1 MGTMGYCGA
10 AQGISRLSRIGIDM
24 GNHRISVQA
33 AQCAVAAI
41 TWTACTGP
49 ASAGLSIG
57 SGGSAATSLRISEL
71 RVDQQGADTDEYFEL
86 YGAPGMSLTGCWFVA
101 IGDSGTDPGGIVEM
115 AIDLSTW
122 TLGSNGRFVGHE
134 ATFGATAF
142 NGQMLVVDPAGNHAS
157 IGTGDSLN
165 FENSD
170 SVTYLLVRSF
180 AGTVGMDLDPGN
192 DGTLDALPWKE
203 LLDSVAFVRSNS
215 TDPIYSTVTIGPVKL
230 TSTGGMPPHAWLD
243 DAGWHAG
250 EYASWVYDTP
260 GGGPTVPAPGAAI
273 TLAAAACAA
282 LSRRRKR

>member
-1 MGTMGYCGA
+1 
-10 AQGISRLSRIGIDM
+10 M

-57 SGGSAATSLRISEL
+57 SGGTAATPLRISEL

-86 YGAPGMSLTGCWFVA
+86 YGAPGMSLAGCWFVA

-115 AIDLSTW
+115 AIDLSAW

-134 ATFGATAF
+134 ATFGSTAF
-142 NGQMLVVDPAGNHAS
+142 NGQMLAVDPAGNHAT

-170 SVTYLLVRSF
+170 SVTYLLVRAF
-180 AGTVGMDLDPGN
+180 TGNTGIDLGQATTKPRY
-192 DGTLDALPWKE
+192 LQ
-203 LLDSVAFVRSNS
+203 
-215 TDPIYSTVTIGPVKL
+215 
-230 TSTGGMPPHAWLD
+230 H
-243 DAGWHAG
+243 
-250 EYASWVYDTP
+250 
-260 GGGPTVPAPGAAI
+260 
-273 TLAAAACAA
+273 
-282 LSRRRKR
+282 